1 MSKVVRSLLC
11 FFLMIRRPPRSTLFP
26 YTTLFRSGFEGNFF
40 AAGEMDGDASCFWFH
55 DSFLCDETGRRTL
68 PQTRGKAGAPDGCRG
83 EARDQRLKNAR
94 VEISS
99 MLDRL
104 PRDGFP
110 EIARGRDS
118 LVGAPF
124 ERRAFC
130 DVRVGRFRAKR
141 LLADT
146 EFGND
151 RLVALGIVFLQVVEQ
166 ATALADQ
173 HEQAAARAVVFLVRL
188 EVLRQLANAF
198 TEQRDLDFGTAGIA
212 WMRAVLVDEGFFV
225 LSG

>member
-1 MSKVVRSLLC
+1 
-11 FFLMIRRPPRSTLFP
+11 
-26 YTTLFRSGFEGNFF
+26 
-40 AAGEMDGDASCFWFH
+40 
-55 DSFLCDETGRRTL
+55 
-68 PQTRGKAGAPDGCRG
+68 
-83 EARDQRLKNAR
+83 
-94 VEISS
+94 

-104 PRDGFP
+104 SRDGFP

-130 DVRVGRFRAKR
+130 DVRVGRFR
-141 LLADT
+141 
-146 EFGND
+146 
-151 RLVALGIVFLQVVEQ
+151 
-166 ATALADQ
+166 DQ